1 MYENTYP
8 IDTAA
13 SILGCTQKKI
23 LTEWAKGT
31 IKIALDFGPESSIN
45 RQSYT
50 DYDKW
55 GHPVKPW
62 NIANISAPATN
73 DYFPPELL
81 QPEEEKEF
89 RFFPSDNEPKSIL
102 IWKDVYHQYSHS
114 QSGFYFDSK
123 HSEVQGHDGKL
134 MVVSGVLLYGL
145 WAVPYAEFSRV
156 HIQDTF
162 TLKPYTSNPSL
173 SKITV
178 TFKPSG
184 DSRRI
189 NAPEKKNLRIT
200 DSEMMVMQK
209 ILAQRPGHQR
219 TEQPTDDRNQKKHDI
234 HGGVERFAL
243 EREKVLAA
251 ALYVA
256 YHFPKDV
263 GKTLKS
269 HAEAIEKHGYLFWDG
284 NSTPTPDAGRIAKI
298 LSDTRRLPNEWKI
311 LGGNAKAK
319 R

>member
-55 GHPVKPW
+55 GYPAKQW
-62 NIANISAPATN
+62 NIASISAPATN

-81 QPEEEKEF
+81 QPSKLF
-89 RFFPSDNEPKSIL
+89 HDDDEPESI
-102 IWKDVYHQYSHS
+102 YHQYS
-114 QSGFYFDSK
+114 QSGFFFDSDY
-123 HSEVQGHDGKL
+123 SAAQVRDGKL
-134 MVVSGVLLYGL
+134 MVVSNVLLYGL
-145 WAVPYAEFSRV
+145 WTVPYAEFSRV

-162 TLKPYTSNPSL
+162 TLNPYTNNLSL
-173 SKITV
+173 SKV
-178 TFKPSG
+178 TATFTPRG
-184 DSRRI
+184 GSRRI
-189 NAPEKKNLRIT
+189 NTPEKKNLRIT
-200 DSEMMVMQK
+200 DSEMTVMKK

-219 TEQPTDDRNQKKHDI
+219 TEQPTDDRNQEKQDT

-284 NSTPTPDAGRIAKI
+284 NPTLTPDAGRIAKM
-298 LSDTRRLPNEWKI
+298 LSDARRLPNEWKI

>member
-55 GHPVKPW
+55 GYPAKQW
-62 NIANISAPATN
+62 NIASISAPATN

-81 QPEEEKEF
+81 QPSKLF
-89 RFFPSDNEPKSIL
+89 HDDDEPESI
-102 IWKDVYHQYSHS
+102 YHQYS
-114 QSGFYFDSK
+114 QSGFFFDSDY
-123 HSEVQGHDGKL
+123 SAAQVHDGKL
-134 MVVSGVLLYGL
+134 MVVSNVLLYGL
-145 WAVPYAEFSRV
+145 WTVPYAEFSRV

-162 TLKPYTSNPSL
+162 TLNPYTNNPSL
-173 SKITV
+173 SKV
-178 TFKPSG
+178 TATFTPRG
-184 DSRRI
+184 GSRRI
-189 NAPEKKNLRIT
+189 NTPEKKNLRIT
-200 DSEMMVMQK
+200 DSEMTVMKK

-219 TEQPTDDRNQKKHDI
+219 TEQPTDDRNQEKQDT

-284 NSTPTPDAGRIAKI
+284 NPTLTPDAGRIAKM
-298 LSDTRRLPNEWKI
+298 LSDARRLPNEWKI